1 MNKKK
6 WLGWTD
12 TKAGQLLLDS
22 GAYLLGSVL
31 YGLSVNLFTA
41 SNDFVPGGVT
51 GIAMLIHYGLPQ
63 APIGLLILLINIPL
77 LLLAWWRIG
86 HGFAIRTAVVTVLSS
101 LLIDGMGLLPFVQ
114 PFVAADAGGKILA
127 AVFGGVL
134 MGAGLGIIFARGA
147 TTGGSEVIARLL
159 EKRFPYISVGRL
171 LLVVDALVVG
181 ASILVYRQLESAL
194 YATILIFVTSRVMD
208 AILYGGNAGR
218 MLLIVTHKERET
230 AEAINTRMERGV
242 TMLQA
247 SGAYTK
253 QARQVLLCAVRPSEV
268 YELRQL
274 IKEFDPDAFTIVVP
288 TEQVLGEGFHREEN
302 Q

>member
-1 MNKKK
+1 MNREK
-6 WLGWTD
+6 WLRWTQ
-12 TKAGQLLLDS
+12 TTGGRLLLDS

-51 GIAMLIHYGLPQ
+51 GIAMLIHYGWPQ

-86 HGFAIRTAVVTVLSS
+86 RGFAVRTALVTVLSS
-101 LLIDGMGLLPFVQ
+101 LLIDSMGLLPFIQ

-134 MGAGLGIIFARGA
+134 MGAGLGIIFSRGA
-147 TTGGSEVIARLL
+147 TTGGSEVVARLL
-159 EKRFPYISVGRL
+159 EKRLPHVPIGRL
-171 LLVVDALVVG
+171 LLAVDALVVG

-208 AILYGGNAGR
+208 AILYGGDAGR
-218 MLLIVTHKERET
+218 MLLIVTHREQET
-230 AEAINTRMERGV
+230 AEAINKRLGRGV

-253 QARQVLLCAVRPSEV
+253 QTRQMLLCAVRPSEV
-268 YELRQL
+268 YELRRL
-274 IKEFDPDAFTIVVP
+274 IREFDPDAFTIVVP
-288 TEQVLGEGFHREEN
+288 TEQVLGEGFHQDEI